1 MKNMALLD
9 SQVAVVCAS
18 GGCFGVRPTGCR
30 LQQHF
35 LHEGD
40 GASRALAVVLPDHG
54 AFVLA
59 MVRASGRGRNCDGGH
74 GSSAI
79 LAARIIAHNGGT
91 LILAMVSAA
100 GG

>member
-1 MKNMALLD
+1 MLVGK
-9 SQVAVVCAS
+9 V
-18 GGCFGVRPTGCR
+18 GETRPRHNTSYQN
-30 LQQHF
+30 LPSKHF
-35 LHEGD
+35 LNEGD
-40 GASRALAVVLPDHG
+40 GASSAGRVVLPDHG

-59 MVRASGRGRNCDGGH
+59 MVRASGCGRNCGGGH